1 MDLFN
6 QGNNKLPNLLPHD
19 GTVHYYGDILGQR
32 LANGFFQ
39 LLLNDISWE
48 NDKAIILGK
57 EIITKRKVAWYAD
70 KPFQYTYSRTTK
82 TALPWTNTLLE
93 LKSIVESV
101 CNEQFNSCLLNL
113 YHNGEEGM
121 AWHSDA
127 EKDLKKNG
135 AIGSVSLG
143 AARKFG
149 FKHKHTKE
157 TVYKLLEPGSLLVM
171 KDTTQSHWMHRLPP
185 CKSVTSARINLTFRT
200 IV

>member
-6 QGNNKLPNLLPHD
+6 QDDSRPTNLLPYD
-19 GTVHYYGDILGQR
+19 GIVQYYGDILGQR
-32 LANGFFQ
+32 VSDRFFQ
-39 LLLNDISWE
+39 LLLNNIFWE
-48 NDKAIILGK
+48 NDKAIIMGK

-70 KPFQYTYSRTTK
+70 KLFQYTYSRTTK
-82 TALPWTNTLLE
+82 TALPWTDVLLE

-143 AARKFG
+143 TARKFG

-171 KDTTQSHWMHRLPP
+171 KDITQSYWLHRLPP
-185 CKSVTSARINLTFRT
+185 CKGVTSPRINLTFRT